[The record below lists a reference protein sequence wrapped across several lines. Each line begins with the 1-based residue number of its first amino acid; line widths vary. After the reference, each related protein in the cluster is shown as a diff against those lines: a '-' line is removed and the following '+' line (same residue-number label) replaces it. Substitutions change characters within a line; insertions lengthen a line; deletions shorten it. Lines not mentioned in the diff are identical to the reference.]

1 MWKCRLNNI
10 NKEDN
15 RMGNR
20 FIVME
25 HEGFVEGTRI
35 IVDTETGVQYLM
47 AHWTNIGGITV
58 LVDKDGKPLLDPR
71 FAK

>member
-1 MWKCRLNNI
+1 MR
-10 NKEDN
+10 
-15 RMGNR
+15 NR
-20 FIVME
+20 FEIIDKD
-25 HEGFVEGTRI
+25 GFFEGTRI

-58 LVDKDGKPLLDPR
+58 LVDKEGKPLLDPR

>member
-1 MWKCRLNNI
+1 
-10 NKEDN
+10 
-15 RMGNR
+15 MGSR
-20 FIVME
+20 FYVKDKD
-25 HEGFVEGTRI
+25 GSFFGGTRI